1 SNLGGGRVWP
11 LEAVRGVLEVAAR
24 FGLRTH
30 LDGARLLNAVVASG
44 VPASAWP
51 SGFDTAW
58 IDFTKGLGAP
68 VGAAGCVDGRDE
80 HRDLLGR

>member
-1 SNLGGGRVWP
+1 MEQTSNLGGGRVWP

-44 VPASAWP
+44 VPASAW
-51 SGFDTAW
+51 
-58 IDFTKGLGAP
+58 
-68 VGAAGCVDGRDE
+68 
-80 HRDLLGR
+80 